1 MKSVHL
7 SAEPRCTSAESFS
20 SVGAVGPGIAY
31 VWAVRA
37 GTMSGSLL
45 NPQC

>member
-1 MKSVHL
+1 MQSLDAQALNPL
-7 SAEPRCTSAESFS
+7 SLS